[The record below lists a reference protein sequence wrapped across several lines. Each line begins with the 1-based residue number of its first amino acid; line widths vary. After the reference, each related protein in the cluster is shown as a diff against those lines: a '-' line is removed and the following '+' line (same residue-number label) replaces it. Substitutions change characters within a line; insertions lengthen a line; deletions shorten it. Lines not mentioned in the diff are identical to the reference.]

1 MITRIVVVILALV
14 FCLTGLEVALR
25 FYDLTR
31 GQSFF
36 TGQTIKP
43 YRIFGN
49 PVTVIDEDGQL
60 QIRSRHGE
68 LFAIDKAPN
77 VIRIV
82 TFGGSTSVNKTVYA
96 EHGFHYASILED
108 HVRLAVQTNASGRM
122 AGPRKVCRNPVHP
135 TCGQAA
141 TRAPF
146 LAPAHNG
153 RHDPGQT

>member
-49 PVTVIDEDGQL
+49 PVTVIDDDGQL

-96 EHGFHYASILED
+96 EHGFHYASLLQE
-108 HVRLAVQTNASGRM
+108 RLNKRFPEKTFEVITVAN
-122 AGPRKVCRNPVHP
+122 
-135 TCGQAA
+135 QAYA
-141 TRAPF
+141 TSHSITL
-146 LAPAHNG
+146 LAF
-153 RHDPGQT
+153 DVLS